1 MGIWISD
8 SELRYKVCAQ
18 NTNWKVIDLL
28 IDLKFC
34 VWIKSLK
41 FKAYNNMKRTR
52 TKFKEIKLD
61 RKNKM
66 R

>member
-8 SELRYKVCAQ
+8 SELRYKGCVQ

-34 VWIKSLK
+34 VQIKSLK
-41 FKAYNNMKRTR
+41 FKAYNNMKRPR
-52 TKFKEIKLD
+52 TKFKKIKLD